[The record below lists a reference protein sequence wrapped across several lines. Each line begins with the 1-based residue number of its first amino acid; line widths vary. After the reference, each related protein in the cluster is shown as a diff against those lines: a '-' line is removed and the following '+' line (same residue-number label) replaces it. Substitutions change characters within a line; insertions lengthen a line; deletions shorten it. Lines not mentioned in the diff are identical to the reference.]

1 MPFPYFIRKLFQNDG
16 AGEKLNPD
24 IVPTTVNG
32 VAADALG
39 NIAIKGIDIPGGP
52 FLPLTGGEVS
62 GDIALIMNE
71 KKDAYYHAKNTVTGQ
86 EICFG
91 IGSAGFNRGIFDISR
106 SMWVF
111 YTDKDGTVRLTAK
124 NGDKTTTLRMSPG
137 DPTLYLE
144 GNPIYSI
151 KKQNFSS
158 GLSSWYV
165 QYTNNL
171 IVQGG
176 MVNFTT
182 TAPGKQQGKTVT
194 FPLPFSST
202 AYCTFIS
209 RNSDLPGASTAD
221 TGGEESATGKKTTT
235 TMRVDSFCRNA
246 GAIASAA
253 QYNWIAI
260 GF

>member
-16 AGEKLNPD
+16 AGEKLNPSV
-24 IVPTTVNG
+24 IPTTVNG
-32 VAADALG
+32 VEADASG
-39 NIAIKGIDIPGGP
+39 NIAIKDTNIPNGP
-52 FLPLTGGEVS
+52 FLPLAGGEVS
-62 GDIALIMNE
+62 GDIALVTNE
-71 KKDAYYHAKNTVTGQ
+71 RLDAYYHAKNTITGK

-91 IGSAGFNRGIFDISR
+91 VGSAGFNRGIFDIGLGI
-106 SMWVF
+106 WVF
-111 YTDKDGTVRLTAK
+111 YTDKDGTVRLAAK

-158 GLSSWYV
+158 DLSSWYI
-165 QYTNNL
+165 QYANNL

-176 MVNFTT
+176 MVDFTT

-209 RNSDLPGASTAD
+209 RNSDLAGAITAD
-221 TGGEESATGKKTTT
+221 TGGEESATGKKTKT

-246 GAIASAA
+246 SALASAA